1 MSSLSQFN
9 TRFSPYTRK
18 SFGRLVKRPS
28 TNPSFSSGVSKLSR
42 KSNVVVRGRKQFAR
56 SNASEAV
63 VIPDTPL
70 NNNEYLA
77 NIHLFSAVPADL
89 CYREDIEQIGLVEY
103 GTMQD
108 EITFNKPWISFST
121 YTQVD
126 CWSFGL
132 RPVCFFCDLLFLIFR
147 IFSLIRK
154 ARDQIMEASSFMT
167 FPLGLG
173 VVFSSRSCTLSGKD
187 G

>member
-28 TNPSFSSGVSKLSR
+28 TNPSFSSGVSKSR

-56 SNASEAV
+56 SDASEAV

-77 NIHLFSAVPADL
+77 NIHLFSTVPTE
-89 CYREDIEQIGLVEY
+89 YREDIEQIGLVEY

-108 EITFNKPWISFST
+108 EISFNKPWISFST

-126 CWSFGL
+126 CWSFGPC
-132 RPVCFFCDLLFLIFR
+132 PVCFLW
-147 IFSLIRK
+147 SV
-154 ARDQIMEASSFMT
+154 
-167 FPLGLG
+167 
-173 VVFSSRSCTLSGKD
+173 VVFDLSYFQFDQKEQKTSNGSLALHD
-187 G
+187 LSFRNRR